1 MNVEADI
8 LFTVHEGAPFC
19 RSMMLA
25 LITYS
30 KGAPFYN
37 AISSRIQTQFVDR
50 PSRLNSGRLYS
61 SHRSPLTKITSRI
74 QTQFVDR
81 PSRLNS
87 GRLYSSHRS
96 PLTKKDC

>member
-1 MNVEADI
+1 MNIEANI

-37 AISSRIQTQFVDR
+37 AFTNSSKWFLT
-50 PSRLNSGRLYS
+50 NSF
-61 SHRSPLTKITSRI
+61 I
-74 QTQFVDR
+74 
-81 PSRLNS
+81 
-87 GRLYSSHRS
+87 
-96 PLTKKDC
+96 